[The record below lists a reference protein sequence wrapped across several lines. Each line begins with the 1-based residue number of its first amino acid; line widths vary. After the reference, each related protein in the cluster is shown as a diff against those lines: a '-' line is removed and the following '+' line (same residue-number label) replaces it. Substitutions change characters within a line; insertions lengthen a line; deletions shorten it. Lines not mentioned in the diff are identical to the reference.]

1 MDWIIVSWVKKKKK
15 IVFVDAID
23 LCGVGL
29 VDLVA
34 ELVARSF

>member
-1 MDWIIVSWVKKKKK
+1 MDWIIVSWVNFL
-15 IVFVDAID
+15 FVDASD